1 MIDYPK
7 PLTKGCNKKIFEQMS
22 NHFYKINKKKGNYE
36 IGFFC
41 YINYNNKKI
50 PVLMS
55 RNNIIDKKDT
65 TINITINNNSVALNL
80 GEIRYYS
87 QKYDLSIIEIKDNKN
102 INLNFFELDEIL
114 FQKNQEMYFYKE
126 SIYIMQFK
134 NNDEKETLIS
144 HGIIDYIFKSEINL
158 KCNIMFDSKTFPI
171 FSSLNNKLIGITKNS
186 NNNKGIILNFILKE
200 FIFKYE
206 AKNNFRIKKIIK
218 KNKTKDTNEIRIS
231 IDIDENDIKKNI
243 YFLDNYE
250 YVDKKGIKHFH
261 DNLNELNALNI
272 ELYID
277 KEKYEYKKYFVPEK
291 PKIYDIKI
299 KFNFTLKDC
308 SFMFAGCEKCLIC
321 FITV

>member
-22 NHFYKINKKKGNYE
+22 NHFYKINKKQGNYE

-114 FQKNQEMYFYKE
+114 FQKNPEMYFYKE
-126 SIYIMQFK
+126 SIYIMQYK

-158 KCNIMFDSKTFPI
+158 KCNIISDSKTFPI
-171 FSSLNNKLIGITKNS
+171 FNSLNNKLIGITIFSGIIIKLNVMIV
-186 NNNKGIILNFILKE
+186 NPAIKIFLIILNIHFI
-200 FIFKYE
+200 
-206 AKNNFRIKKIIK
+206 
-218 KNKTKDTNEIRIS
+218 
-231 IDIDENDIKKNI
+231 
-243 YFLDNYE
+243 
-250 YVDKKGIKHFH
+250 
-261 DNLNELNALNI
+261 
-272 ELYID
+272 
-277 KEKYEYKKYFVPEK
+277 
-291 PKIYDIKI
+291 
-299 KFNFTLKDC
+299 
-308 SFMFAGCEKCLIC
+308 
-321 FITV
+321 